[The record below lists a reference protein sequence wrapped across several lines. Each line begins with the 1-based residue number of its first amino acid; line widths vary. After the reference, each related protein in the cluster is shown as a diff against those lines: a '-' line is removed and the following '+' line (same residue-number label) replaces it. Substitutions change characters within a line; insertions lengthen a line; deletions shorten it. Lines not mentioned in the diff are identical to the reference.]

1 MTNICSWLQTGTYF
15 YHRHFRMQRA
25 AGMYGSLIVD
35 VADGEDVP
43 FNYDGELNL
52 LLSDSYHE
60 NIYVQMVGLSS
71 DPMRWIGETQV
82 TVSC

>member
-25 AGMYGSLIVD
+25 AGLYGSLLWMWQT
-35 VADGEDVP
+35 GRM
-43 FNYDGELNL
+43 
-52 LLSDSYHE
+52 YHE
-60 NIYVQMVGLSS
+60 NIYIQMAGLSS

-82 TVSC
+82 TISC